1 MKIAY
6 RESHYKKVFPFSID
20 IKNVKLNSGSDG
32 MTKLKLQH
40 IQKHFGKVNAVNDFS
55 LRLNEKA
62 FVVLAGPSGCGKT
75 TLLQLIAGLLP
86 VDSGRIILND
96 SDITEVEPG
105 KRKIAMVFQDA
116 ALFPHLNVYE
126 NIAFGL
132 AHQGMKEKDIPLAVH
147 HMAKMLSI
155 DELLDRLANTLSG
168 GQMQRVA
175 IARALIR
182 QPGLFLMDEPLS
194 SLDASLKSK
203 LRVEIAQLY
212 QQQNAT
218 FLYVTHDQMEAMTL
232 ATVLIIM
239 KDGVIQQVGKP
250 RDLYHDPC
258 NLFVA
263 KFLGRYGINQIQ
275 GRIQNH
281 TLYCMQKRKPLD
293 FQIEDQD
300 IYVCIRPQDIYEDAQ
315 GESGRIVL
323 IEDIGD
329 EIYYHVLVNGTT
341 IIMKQTHIREY
352 QMNEEIQ
359 IGFHWVDA
367 LYFNSNTEERVHIG

>member
-1 MKIAY
+1 MA
-6 RESHYKKVFPFSID
+6 
-20 IKNVKLNSGSDG
+20 KLE
-32 MTKLKLQH
+32 LQH

-86 VDSGRIILND
+86 ADSGRIILND
-96 SDITEVEPG
+96 IDITTTEPG
-105 KRKIAMVFQDA
+105 KRKIAMVFHET
-116 ALFPHLNVYE
+116 ALFPNLNVYK

-132 AHQGMKEKDIPLAVH
+132 AYQGMKEANIHKAVH
-147 HMAKMLSI
+147 QMAEMLSI
-155 DELLDRLANTLSG
+155 DELLDRAANTLSG

-182 QPGLFLMDEPLS
+182 QPDLFLMDEPLS

-203 LRVEIAQLY
+203 LRIEIAQLY
-212 QQQNAT
+212 QRSNAT

-263 KFLGRYGINQIQ
+263 NFLGRYGINQFH
-275 GRIQNH
+275 GRIQHH
-281 TLYCMQKRKPLD
+281 TLYCMQKRKVLD
-293 FQIEDQD
+293 FQIEDQEV
-300 IYVCIRPQDIYEDAQ
+300 YVCVRPQDIHEDAQ
-315 GESGRIVL
+315 GEIGRIIL

-341 IIMKQTHIREY
+341 IIMKHTHEREY
-352 QMNEEIQ
+352 QMDEEIH

-367 LYFNSNTEERVHIG
+367 LYFHSNTEERVHIG